1 MYSYGPPHM
10 AVQKQDDQHE
20 HTFSSYVRIRDVV
33 LKTYLGRWM
42 IGRSGERGSG
52 ISVLPARW
60 WWWWWWWRID
70 TTQQNSKC
78 RLCGDRDEMIIHI
91 ISECKKLR
99 KNSLRLL
106 TTGWKGDY
114 QGIVQE
120 IEIWPYEQAIYAQPR
135 IRLGKRDAQTS
146 LRFMDTNGSLYL
158 GLTTRPTDPIYQP
171 LRSGKIWHMVN
182 F

>member
-1 MYSYGPPHM
+1 M

-91 ISECKKLR
+91 ISECKKIAQKQFKTSHDWLER
-99 KNSLRLL
+99 WLSGNCARNWNL
-106 TTGWKGDY
+106 TIWTSDICTTQNPSWKTRRTNFF
-114 QGIVQE
+114 E
-120 IEIWPYEQAIYAQPR
+120 IYGYKR
-135 IRLGKRDAQTS
+135 ITLISAWRPG
-146 LRFMDTNGSLYL
+146 
-158 GLTTRPTDPIYQP
+158 PTDPIYQP